1 MMRIKDKTQ
10 QILSLAGVIIKRIL
24 TIAFVA
30 ICVISAVVFFAI
42 PLLHSVV
49 PPTIAQWVW
58 YPSTIILLTTVIIAF
73 PKKKDPVFKSPE
85 INFIG
90 EWGFFT
96 IFPIWIS
103 IFVLSYYDIDTIW
116 LWIIFGMVAVSVP
129 IFFVYLF
136 AIHFK
141 HNQVDELDRKK
152 LVGNMLKAIFLYWF
166 LDLLYLSIFNSWLI
180 PTFVFG
186 ILSLVI
192 IAFNLVDAFLNGAS
206 ILRFFVALELVL
218 GLVLCGY
225 LIYIIPTDVVQNIVL
240 TISAALI
247 GGIFTLLGVAWTI
260 KKSDANRRD
269 DLWRLEED
277 RKTEERKKHTPYLR
291 ISFDKELPPL
301 VVNANITKVLDL
313 TNNDDRLTLEKNTF
327 YSITIENFT
336 VKNISNSNIILNGV
350 VVYGKY
356 YSFSHTEIVE
366 PGASCQI
373 RTTNNWSVSVS
384 QPQSSIL
391 LISTDM
397 LGNKYKTVCLVSYDF
412 NSFAFKTHTLIAGEE
427 FIGFPYTYK
436 ITSLEL
442 PVLCMDEEDNYD

>member
-1 MMRIKDKTQ
+1 MMRIKDKAK
-10 QILSLAGVIIKRIL
+10 QILSLAGVTAKRIL
-24 TIAFVA
+24 TIAFVV
-30 ICVISAVVFFAI
+30 ICITSAAGFFII

-49 PPTIAQWVW
+49 PHTIAQWIW
-58 YPSTIILLTTVIIAF
+58 YPSAVILLTIVIIAF
-73 PKKKDPVFKSPE
+73 PKKKDPLFKSPE
-85 INFIG
+85 IDFIG

-103 IFVLSYYDIDTIW
+103 IFIISYYDIDTIW
-116 LWIIFGMVAVSVP
+116 LWVIFWMIAISVP
-129 IFFVYLF
+129 IFFVCLF
-136 AIHFK
+136 AIYFK
-141 HNQVDELDRKK
+141 HNQVDESDRTKR
-152 LVGNMLKAIFLYWF
+152 VGNMLKAIFLYWF

-192 IAFNLVDAFLNGAS
+192 IAFNLVDSFLNGAS
-206 ILRFFVALELVL
+206 ILRFFVAVELVL

-225 LIYIIPTDVVQNIVL
+225 LIYIIPNDIVQNIVL

-260 KKSDANRRD
+260 KKSDVDRRD

-277 RKTEERKKHTPYLR
+277 RKMEERKKHTPYLR
-291 ISFDKELPPL
+291 ISFEKELPPL

-313 TNNDDRLTLEKNTF
+313 ANDDDRLTLEKNTF

-336 VKNISNSNIILNGV
+336 VKNISNSNVILNGV
-350 VVYGKY
+350 ILHGRY
-356 YSFSHTEIVE
+356 YPFSHAEIVE
-366 PGASCQI
+366 PGALCQI
-373 RTTNNWSVSVS
+373 RTTNNWSVAVP
-384 QPQSSIL
+384 QPEFSML

-397 LGNKYKTVCLVSYDF
+397 LGNKYKTMCSVTYEI
-412 NSFAFKTHTLIAGEE
+412 NSFAFEIRTSIAGEE
-427 FIGFPYTYK
+427 FIGFSYTYR

-442 PVLCMDEEDNYD
+442 PVLCMDEENDCD